1 MTQHKRYRRRC
12 VIEDPF
18 AKIREETIH
27 LRRTKEHTR
36 QQEEQRQAIE
46 AEKAEVLAALEAT
59 K

>member
-1 MTQHKRYRRRC
+1 MIQRIRYRRR

-18 AKIREETIH
+18 QKIREETAH
-27 LRRTKEHTR
+27 LRRTKELTR
-36 QQEEQRQAIE
+36 QLEEQRQAIE